1 MKGLDTLIKLHK
13 STLDELRKRIG
24 KLENQKQQL
33 IELSKKL
40 DDDLKN
46 EIKMA
51 SERPEMSQFFAGFS
65 KRIQDRKKSVAGE
78 VKKLD
83 QQIDKLTDAARV
95 AFGEVKKFEI
105 AKANIEKRK
114 QKEIVRKETAAL
126 DEVAGNQHQRKKK
139 EFTN

>member
-1 MKGLDTLIKLHK
+1 MKGIDTLIKLHK

-24 KLENQKQQL
+24 VLENQKQQL

-46 EIKMA
+46 EMKIA
-51 SERPEMSQFFAGFS
+51 AQRPEMGQFFAGFS
-65 KRIQDRKKSVAGE
+65 KRIQERQKGIVGE

-83 QQIDKLTDAARV
+83 QQIVKLTDEARE

-114 QKEIVRKETAAL
+114 QKEIARKETAAL
-126 DEVAGNQHQRKKK
+126 DEVASNQHQRKKK
-139 EFTN
+139 S